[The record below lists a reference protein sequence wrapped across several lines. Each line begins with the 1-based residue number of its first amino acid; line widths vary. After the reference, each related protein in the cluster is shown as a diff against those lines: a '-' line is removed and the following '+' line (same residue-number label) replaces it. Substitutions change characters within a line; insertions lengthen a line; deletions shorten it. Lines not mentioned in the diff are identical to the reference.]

1 MRALRSL
8 AVLTA
13 LTVLPAVASA
23 QYPGGG
29 GYGGGRPAGSRTSP
43 NGLPET
49 SSLEPK
55 TDAGPKSEELVD
67 LKPILRGIKLQ
78 PTQDSSIKAIRD
90 RYDPQLLPM
99 YDWLRDQM
107 VKKQK
112 GQEVDMTMVQKRFE
126 RVDALRKKELD
137 EIRAVMSADQL
148 VRLNKNVEDEHEADL
163 ANASRQEVRR
173 DRQRQRPPA

>member
-13 LTVLPAVASA
+13 LTVLPAAASA

-78 PTQDSSIKAIRD
+78 PTTNCG
-90 RYDPQLLPM
+90 L
-99 YDWLRDQM
+99 
-107 VKKQK
+107 
-112 GQEVDMTMVQKRFE
+112 
-126 RVDALRKKELD
+126 
-137 EIRAVMSADQL
+137 
-148 VRLNKNVEDEHEADL
+148 
-163 ANASRQEVRR
+163 
-173 DRQRQRPPA
+173 